1 MVDAAATGLIT
12 ALIHA
17 CMTIN
22 IRWAQNAFYVQQCQ
36 FFSML
41 SFWLFYEAIRV
52 RALHHRYLTFA
63 SISFCMAFL
72 SWEGSGFILPAF
84 VIALL
89 IVRQN
94 DWSWLKEWHLY
105 RCLFFVA
112 AVVVAEFCW
121 RTLWNAPYLAVGSGL
136 SNVSGPSLFFLNYHY
151 EPTYYVEKL
160 LLNQNH
166 VPFTIMAAI
175 GCLFCWRQAGFRY
188 VVTLMVVLLV
198 LYTNFLAALSPRYCY
213 FYQPLLPLAA
223 IAASVT
229 VYDRLAALASFDHS
243 SAIGR
248 LFAHSAAI
256 ALLLVLFL
264 QSNEFVI
271 KDYYLSGEGDSP
283 GLVNRMNTYKYDFRG
298 AAEYVKNHVE
308 PGDVI
313 IPGIPHV
320 FEYYAGIQGNFYIN
334 TLYSKKVSYDSTL
347 PEPVFID
354 KFRGYPTIRD
364 LKELLEATH
373 RSRRTWLVL
382 VPIGGLKK
390 RDTPEVLTYLDQNA
404 KSVFESY
411 RAKVFLIQG
420 ANSASNVAQ
429 STQR

>member
-1 MVDAAATGLIT
+1 M
-12 ALIHA
+12 
-17 CMTIN
+17 
-22 IRWAQNAFYVQQCQ
+22 
-36 FFSML
+36 
-41 SFWLFYEAIRV
+41 
-52 RALHHRYLTFA
+52 
-63 SISFCMAFL
+63 
-72 SWEGSGFILPAF
+72 
-84 VIALL
+84 
-89 IVRQN
+89 
-94 DWSWLKEWHLY
+94 
-105 RCLFFVA
+105 
-112 AVVVAEFCW
+112 
-121 RTLWNAPYLAVGSGL
+121 
-136 SNVSGPSLFFLNYHY
+136 
-151 EPTYYVEKL
+151 
-160 LLNQNH
+160 
-166 VPFTIMAAI
+166 
-175 GCLFCWRQAGFRY
+175 
-188 VVTLMVVLLV
+188 
-198 LYTNFLAALSPRYCY
+198 
-213 FYQPLLPLAA
+213 
-223 IAASVT
+223 
-229 VYDRLAALASFDHS
+229 
-243 SAIGR
+243 
-248 LFAHSAAI
+248 
-256 ALLLVLFL
+256 
-264 QSNEFVI
+264 
-271 KDYYLSGEGDSP
+271 
-283 GLVNRMNTYKYDFRG
+283 
-298 AAEYVKNHVE
+298 KNHVE